1 MQKFII
7 TLLALASSC
16 VYAKTKNF
24 EDIPERLM
32 EEVMYASS
40 FTGKNPPEINVADLQ
55 LGVGTGRNRIFMGG
69 KTEHKGAL
77 TTNLLQDTKKSEA
90 CTISFDLHKV
100 AGQPG
105 QVIWGLYSP
114 DRAFEHGLRLVIGP
128 RRTLELVCTNFT
140 ESNVSGRSAKIKLG
154 EIEDLLGKTLT
165 IVYDGELDEVNAYI
179 NGQRHEDRI
188 ELSRATG
195 STAKRAY
202 SCMSW
207 CDNYCG
213 HAHLEQVTL
222 DNVMFWAIPLNQKQI
237 KSLVKFEMTP
247 TNWGI
252 LGGCLLVCVFVLK
265 PLLRKKKPAPEA

>member
-16 VYAKTKNF
+16 VYAETKNF

-69 KTEHKGAL
+69 KSEHKGAL

-179 NGQRHEDRI
+179 NGQRIDATAPLYDGDVVRFSTHMLQFAANTEQH
-188 ELSRATG
+188 RALQGTAFTG
-195 STAKRAY
+195 NVLHALLCQHFPKRLFHK
-202 SCMSW
+202 
-207 CDNYCG
+207 CG
-213 HAHLEQVTL
+213 SMDQSAGQ
-222 DNVMFWAIPLNQKQI
+222 
-237 KSLVKFEMTP
+237 
-247 TNWGI
+247 
-252 LGGCLLVCVFVLK
+252 
-265 PLLRKKKPAPEA
+265 